1 MIDMTNRRSVLN
13 PIILG
18 KIRKYGY
25 GIMASPLFEEA
36 MEQTHHVRT
45 TVGDHSIGVAYFG
58 LMFCALLIHIGIKV
72 NEQEV
77 VRAALLHD
85 LGIVGR
91 DNKFHNNYQCCIQHP
106 IDSLAI
112 AEELVPDLDDVE
124 RDSIRYHMFPLMCR
138 NPHHAVGWIITVADK
153 VSQMQDMLAPRS
165 HADLVNRS
173 ADESAQSA

>member
-1 MIDMTNRRSVLN
+1 MN
-13 PIILG
+13 PIIIH

-36 MEQTHHVRT
+36 LEQTHHVRS

-58 LMFCALLIHIGIKV
+58 LAICALLIHVGIKI
-72 NEQEV
+72 NEREV

-91 DNKFHNNYQCCIQHP
+91 GRKFHNNYECCIQHP
-106 IDSLAI
+106 IDSVEI
-112 AEELVPDLDDVE
+112 AESLVPDLDEIE

-138 NPHHAVGWIITVADK
+138 GPHHAVGWVITVADK
-153 VSQMQDMLAPRS
+153 VSQMQDMIAPVAHKELHFS
-165 HADLVNRS
+165 SSPVK
-173 ADESAQSA
+173 